1 MNIKFIWSIYI
12 FKYNLLI
19 QIKHGLFIIC
29 YSKSNKLS
37 IPSYYLQVTAK
48 RIRKVENVKEMIPKK
63 KFEWKKNSLSLQ
75 NVQLHSKSLSLS
87 FALEKLAHLT
97 YL

>member
-19 QIKHGLFIIC
+19 QIKHELFIIF

-48 RIRKVENVKEMIPKK
+48 LIRKVENVKEMIPQKEIWMK
-63 KFEWKKNSLSLQ
+63 
-75 NVQLHSKSLSLS
+75 
-87 FALEKLAHLT
+87 
-97 YL
+97 